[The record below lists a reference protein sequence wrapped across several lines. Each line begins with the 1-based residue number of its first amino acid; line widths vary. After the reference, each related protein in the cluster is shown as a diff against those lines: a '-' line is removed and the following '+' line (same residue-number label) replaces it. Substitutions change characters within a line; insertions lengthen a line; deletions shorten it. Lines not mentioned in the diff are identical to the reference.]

1 MVLGTHPEDIKAAV
15 RKKGVTL
22 TSLAVKN
29 GLDPSACRAA
39 LKRPYGR
46 AEKAISSL
54 LGIPLHRLWPDRYDA
69 SGRRKTRHERES
81 NTTFVKLRSRQKA
94 GVA

>member
-1 MVLGTHPEDIKAAV
+1 MAFGTHPEDIKAAV

-22 TSLAVKN
+22 TSLALKN

-54 LGIPLHRLWPDRYDA
+54 LGVPLHRLWPDRYDA
-69 SGRRKTRHERES
+69 TGQRKTRHEREP
-81 NTTFVKLRSRQKA
+81 NTTFAKPRSRQKA
-94 GVA
+94 GAA